1 LELKSTTVDKSS
13 NAINLFD
20 ILFYG

>member
-1 LELKSTTVDKSS
+1 LELKSTPVDKSS